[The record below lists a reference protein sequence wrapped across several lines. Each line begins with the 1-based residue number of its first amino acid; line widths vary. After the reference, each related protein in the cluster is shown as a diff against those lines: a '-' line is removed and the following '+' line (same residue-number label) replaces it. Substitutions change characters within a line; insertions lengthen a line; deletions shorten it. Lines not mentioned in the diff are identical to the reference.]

1 MKFLFDQSADFRLIP
16 HLRQLGHD
24 VQAVS
29 RNYPP
34 GLPDEDVLKIARKEQ
49 RILIVADR
57 DFGELIFHQGLA
69 HAGVIFFRLPG
80 AKLQTKIEQLNTV
93 LAEHTDDLALGEF
106 LVVTP
111 RADSHCRSSACLEP
125 FLEARGPSQIRIHV

>member
-34 GLPDEDVLKIARKEQ
+34 GLPDEDVLEIARKER

-57 DFGELIFHQGLA
+57 DFGELIFQQGLV

-80 AKLQTKIEQLNTV
+80 AKLQTKIEQLNIV
-93 LAEHTDDLALGEF
+93 LEEYTDELALGEF
-106 LVVTP
+106 VVVT
-111 RADSHCRSSACLEP
+111 
-125 FLEARGPSQIRIHV
+125 PSQIRVAGRHQA

>member
-24 VQAVS
+24 VLAISQ
-29 RNYPP
+29 NYPP
-34 GLPDEDVLKIARKEQ
+34 GLADEDVLAIARGEA

-69 HAGVIFFRLPG
+69 HAGIIFFRLPG
-80 AKLQTKIEQLNTV
+80 ATLQTKIEHLNMV
-93 LAEHTDDLALGEF
+93 LEEHADELERGEF
-106 LVVTP
+106 LVVSP
-111 RADSHCRSSACLEP
+111 
-125 FLEARGPSQIRIHV
+125 GQIRVAGRPIA

>member
-1 MKFLFDQSADFRLIP
+1 MRFLFDQSADFRLIP

-24 VQAVS
+24 VEAIS

-34 GLPDEDVLKIARKEQ
+34 GLADEDVLAIAWAER
-49 RILIVADR
+49 RVLVVADR
-57 DFGELIFHQGLA
+57 DFGELIFHQRLA

-80 AKLQTKIEQLNTV
+80 AQLQAKIDQLNTV
-93 LAEHTDDLALGEF
+93 LQEHAEALEHGEF

-111 RADSHCRSSACLEP
+111 
-125 FLEARGPSQIRIHV
+125 GQIRVAGRPHS

>member
-24 VQAVS
+24 VEAVS
-29 RNYPP
+29 RNYAP
-34 GLPDEDVLKIARKEQ
+34 GLADDEVLTIARQE
-49 RILIVADR
+49 RRVLVVADR
-57 DFGELIFHQGLA
+57 DFGELIFHQQLT

-80 AKLQTKIEQLNTV
+80 ATLQAKIDHLNTI
-93 LAEHTDDLALGEF
+93 LQEHADALERGEF

-111 RADSHCRSSACLEP
+111 GHIRVAGHPRS
-125 FLEARGPSQIRIHV
+125 

>member
-16 HLRQLGHD
+16 RLRQLGHD
-24 VQAVS
+24 VQVIS

-34 GLPDEDVLKIARKEQ
+34 SLPDTDVLEIARKEQ
-49 RILIVADR
+49 RVLIVADR
-57 DFGELIFHQGLA
+57 DFGELIFQQGLA

-80 AKLQTKIEQLNTV
+80 ATLQTKIDQLNTV
-93 LAEHTDDLALGEF
+93 LTEHTDDLKRGEF

-111 RADSHCRSSACLEP
+111 
-125 FLEARGPSQIRIHV
+125 GQIRIAGRPRA

>member
-16 HLRQLGHD
+16 HLRELGHD
-24 VQAVS
+24 VHVIS
-29 RNYPP
+29 LDYPP
-34 GLPDEDVLKIARKEQ
+34 GLPDEDVLEIARKEQ

-57 DFGELIFHQGLA
+57 DFGELIFQQGLA

-80 AKLQTKIEQLNTV
+80 AKLQTKINQLNTV
-93 LAEHTDDLALGEF
+93 LAEYTDDLKHGEF

-111 RADSHCRSSACLEP
+111 
-125 FLEARGPSQIRIHV
+125 GQIRVAGRPRA